1 MATIVTGEELLA
13 ELRRHFK
20 LVETGNDWPPSRD
33 RRQHTRYE
41 LESGSVPVE
50 VCSRFGLTAR
60 GLLADVTVGGA
71 RVITDYVPAIGE
83 TLSLSFNIN
92 NGFCVLDA
100 EVRHVGVEGSIR
112 YIGVRF
118 VQ

>member
-1 MATIVTGEELLA
+1 MVTIATGEELLA
-13 ELRRHFK
+13 ELRRHFR
-20 LVETGNDWPPSRD
+20 LVEIGNDWPGSCN
-33 RRQHTRYE
+33 RRRHTRYE

-60 GLLADVTVGGA
+60 GLLADIVVGGA

-83 TLSLSFNIN
+83 ILSLSFNVN
-92 NGFCVLDA
+92 NNFYVLDA

-112 YIGVRF
+112 YVGVRF
-118 VQ
+118 VE